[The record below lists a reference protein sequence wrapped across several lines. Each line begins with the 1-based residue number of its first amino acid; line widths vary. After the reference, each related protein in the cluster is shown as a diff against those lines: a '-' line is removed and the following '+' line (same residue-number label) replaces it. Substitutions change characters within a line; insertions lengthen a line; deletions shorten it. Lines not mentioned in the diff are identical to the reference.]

1 MAEGVSMRPSP
12 SLALFLAGARVAAR
26 ALSQLRTIVEPCRAI
41 RLSALPN
48 RAFMVERNP
57 CAVTVV
63 ASEYPL
69 PVQVVGHRALRV
81 EHHSTASE
89 EADVPQVM
97 GDARDRAR
105 L

>member
-1 MAEGVSMRPSP
+1 MRPSP
-12 SLALFLAGARVAAR
+12 SLSILCAVARVAAR
-26 ALSQLRTIVEPCRAI
+26 SLAHLRTVVDLAGSVRPT
-41 RLSALPN
+41 ALPN
-48 RAFMVERNP
+48 RAFMVQQGP
-57 CAVTVV
+57 CAVTIV
-63 ASEYPL
+63 ASRTPL
-69 PVQVVGHRALRV
+69 PIQVVGHRALRV